1 MPIKSFKV
9 ISFCFV
15 FLGLSLSACKVNH
28 LSKVT
33 YEKLTIKEG
42 NNVEADQ
49 SIAALIQPYQVQ
61 LQEEMGAIIGTSS
74 VDLKKQR
81 PESNLGNWMADA
93 THRQAEKHLGEAVD
107 FALQNYGGI
116 RIPEIKK
123 GEISKGKI
131 YELMPFDNKVFVLY
145 LNGTE
150 VTELIQH
157 IAKSRGWPL
166 SYGIKV
172 QQMSATSLVIK
183 IGNQALEKDKMYKV
197 ALPDYVAN
205 GGSGSFFLKDKKR
218 TDLGFFVRDALVA
231 DLKTFTQNGQMI
243 TNEIEG
249 RLVLLEEE

>member
-1 MPIKSFKV
+1 MPIKSVKV
-9 ISFCFV
+9 ISFCLAF
-15 FLGLSLSACKVNH
+15 FGLSLSACKVNH

-33 YEKLTIKEG
+33 YQKLTVKEEYI
-42 NNVEADQ
+42 VEEDAK
-49 SIAALIQPYQVQ
+49 IAALIQPYQVQ
-61 LQEEMGAIIGTSS
+61 LQEEMGAIIGTCS

-93 THRQAEKHLGEAVD
+93 IHRQAEKELGESVD

-123 GEISKGKI
+123 GDISKGKI
-131 YELMPFDNKVFVLY
+131 YELMPFDNKVLVLY

-157 IAKSRGWPL
+157 IVKSRGWPL

-172 QQMSATSLVIK
+172 QQMNATSLAIK
-183 IGNQALEKDKMYKV
+183 IGDQALEKNTVYKV
-197 ALPDYVAN
+197 AVPDYVAN
-205 GGSGSFFLKDKKR
+205 GGSGCAFLKDKKR
-218 TDLGFFVRDALVA
+218 TDLGIFIRDALVA
-231 DLKTFTQNGQMI
+231 DLKAYTTNGQVI

-249 RLVLLEEE
+249 RFVLQEEE